1 MTAADL
7 IAQALE
13 IAKARYS
20 HNCVGEP
27 NVFTETDTLYDVVS
41 QFDSLDMI
49 EFVMDIE
56 DAIDERHRKHV
67 NFDHEYFEDGQII
80 NALVVR
86 MSPITREQFDAS
98 VQRIAEAL
106 AIKFQ

>member
-13 IAKARYS
+13 IAKSRHS
-20 HNCVGEP
+20 QNCVGEP
-27 NVFTETDTLYDVVS
+27 NVFAETDTLYDVLL

-67 NFDHEYFEDGQII
+67 NFDHEYYEDGQTI

-86 MSPITREQFDAS
+86 MGPITREQFDAS